1 MISVVFPAYNEE
13 DAVEA
18 LHRKTKDACIRLG
31 VPYEIVAVENGSGDR
46 TLERLRRL
54 SPVIIVVVAK
64 NLGQTAGLDAG
75 IKAARGDIIIT
86 MDADLQNDPN
96 DIARLISTLDEGYDV
111 VSGWRVNR
119 RDSFGRK
126 ILSRAANWLTYKV
139 TGLYLH
145 DSACALKAYRAAFL
159 RDINLYGEMHVFLPA
174 ILFLRG
180 ARVAE
185 IPVTHHERLTG
196 VSKHNFV
203 KAIKDIGDLA
213 TIKFISGYMLRPFIF
228 FGGWGA
234 ASIVLGFLAAAAS
247 VILKILEIRN
257 FGQTPLP
264 IVATLFILLGF
275 LLLML
280 GFIAEMLIRIY
291 YETRHERPYKIREV
305 IENK

>member
-18 LHRKTKDACIRLG
+18 LHQKINDACIRLG
-31 VPYEIVAVENGSGDR
+31 GSYEIIAVENGSCDK
-46 TLERLRRL
+46 TLERLKRL
-54 SPVIIVVVAK
+54 FPISIVVVAK

-75 IKAARGDIIIT
+75 IKTARGDIIIT

-96 DIARLISTLDEGYDV
+96 DIARLVSVLDEGYDV
-111 VSGWRVNR
+111 VSGWRVDR

-159 RDINLYGEMHVFLPA
+159 KDVNLYGEMHVFLPA

-180 ARVAE
+180 AKVAE
-185 IPVTHHERLTG
+185 IPVTHHERATG
-196 VSKHNFV
+196 VSKHNFM

-228 FGGWGA
+228 FGGWGT
-234 ASIVLGFLAAAAS
+234 ASIILGFLAATAS
-247 VILKILEIRN
+247 VTLKILEVRN
-257 FGQTPLP
+257 FGQTPL
-264 IVATLFILLGF
+264 
-275 LLLML
+275 
-280 GFIAEMLIRIY
+280 
-291 YETRHERPYKIREV
+291 
-305 IENK
+305 